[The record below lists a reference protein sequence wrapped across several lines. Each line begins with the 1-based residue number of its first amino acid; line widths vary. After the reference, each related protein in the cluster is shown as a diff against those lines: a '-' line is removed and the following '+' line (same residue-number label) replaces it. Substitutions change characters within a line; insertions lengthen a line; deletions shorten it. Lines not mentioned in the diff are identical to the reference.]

1 MILASKSKD
10 NSSITL
16 ENGRQFV
23 VLSEDISI
31 IKNWSVGTQLE
42 IYTPDSTIP
51 YNYII
56 TNISRQE
63 KIRVG
68 IPKE

>member
-10 NSSITL
+10 NTSITL

-23 VLSEDISI
+23 VLQEDVPIM
-31 IKNWSVGTQLE
+31 KNWTIGTELE
-42 IYTPDSTIP
+42 ITTTDSLIP
-51 YNYII
+51 YNYVI
-56 TNISRQE
+56 TNLSRQE

-68 IPKE
+68 IPK

>member
-1 MILASKSKD
+1 MILANKSKD

-16 ENGRQFV
+16 DSGRQFV

-31 IKNWSVGTQLE
+31 IKNWSVGTELE
-42 IYTPDSTIP
+42 VHTSDSTLP

-56 TNISRQE
+56 TNIARQE